1 MYVVLKINC
10 KTDEETTVATDLTFE
25 EACSRIHG
33 FKKTEE
39 YKTDLSHQAIFE
51 RKNSMIIYA
60 VRKFN

>member
-10 KTDEETTVATDLTFE
+10 KTDEETYIATDLTFE
-25 EACSRIHG
+25 KACSLIHG

-39 YKTDLSHQAIFE
+39 YKTSLSHQVIFE
-51 RKNSMIIYA
+51 RKNSQVIYV